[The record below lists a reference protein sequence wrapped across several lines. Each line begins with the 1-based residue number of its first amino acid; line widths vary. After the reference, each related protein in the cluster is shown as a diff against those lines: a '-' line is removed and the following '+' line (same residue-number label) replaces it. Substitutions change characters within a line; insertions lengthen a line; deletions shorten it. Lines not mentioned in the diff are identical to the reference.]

1 MAHKTSSV
9 RHENKISTGDLV
21 NYAYKVDSRRCCG
34 WGRVVG
40 RGRFHGMGKVIHVL
54 PYEEREAIAICL
66 RPKEIIGVKVR
77 T

>member
-1 MAHKTSSV
+1 
-9 RHENKISTGDLV
+9 
-21 NYAYKVDSRRCCG
+21 
-34 WGRVVG
+34 
-40 RGRFHGMGKVIHVL
+40 MGKVIHVL